1 MIEKISQETVNA
13 LTDIFGMNLET
24 GQQIIRRENQEL
36 TRKYCLA
43 RLRAEGEQVK
53 KIEVEMAHDYH
64 EAYMEIE
71 EMTDAEFEVLRLE
84 ILSLELPS

>member
-13 LTDIFGMNLET
+13 LTDIFWMNLDT
-24 GQQIIRRENQEL
+24 SQPIIRRENQEL
-36 TRKYCLA
+36 TRKFCLA

-53 KIEVEMAHDYH
+53 KINTELAHDYH

-71 EMTDAEFEVLRLE
+71 EMTDADFEVLREE
-84 ILSLELPS
+84 IRTLKLI

>member
-13 LTDIFGMNLET
+13 LTDIFWMNLET
-24 GQQIIRRENQEL
+24 GQPIIRRENQEL
-36 TRKYCLA
+36 TRKFCLA

-53 KIEVEMAHDYH
+53 KIYTELAHDYH

-71 EMTDAEFEVLRLE
+71 EMTDADFEVLRLE